1 MKTRTNSKTPIP
13 LKDVAMHLMRELNM
27 PMSSILLFE
36 QRDLVTLFDGVFNNR
51 SYAFP
56 STSLWDKI
64 KQIEEANYVKIYAVT
79 RDYMPVIGYMYSFLC
94 VSSHEEDWDQ
104 MVRHVGKD
112 TYMAYAYVQNLQD
125 NKCSE
130 FGYVAVS
137 VADFF
142 LRRVG

>member
-1 MKTRTNSKTPIP
+1 MNQAITQ
-13 LKDVAMHLMRELNM
+13 KDVAMYLMRELNM

-36 QRDLVTLFDGVFNNR
+36 QRDLVTLFDGESNNR

-64 KQIEEANYVKIYAVT
+64 KQIEEANYVMIYAVT

-94 VSSHEEDWDQ
+94 VSPYEEDWDQ

-125 NKCSE
+125 DKCSE

>member
-1 MKTRTNSKTPIP
+1 MKTRTNSKAPIP

-27 PMSSILLFE
+27 PACSIFSFE
-36 QRDLVTLFDGVFNNR
+36 QRDIVTLFDGKSNNR
-51 SYAFP
+51 SHAFP
-56 STSLWDKI
+56 FTNLWDKI
-64 KQIEEANYVKIYAVT
+64 KRIEEANHVKIYAVT
-79 RDYMPVIGYMYSFLC
+79 RDYMPLIGYMYSFLC
-94 VSSHEEDWDQ
+94 VSPYEEDWDQ

-125 NKCSE
+125 DKCSE